1 MKKKIINGILL
12 VAMLFATTS
21 AFVSC
26 KDTDADY
33 KSETDA
39 KIADLEKKLASLQTL
54 VNSIKSCD
62 CDSYTKAQID
72 QKVADLNAAINAV
85 KNSIPSVDGFVKT
98 ADLDAKVQALLAD
111 YYTKAQVDA
120 AIAKA
125 LEGYA
130 KTGDIPAAG
139 LTADQVNA
147 LIVAAL
153 SDYAKL
159 ADIPA
164 AGLSKAEVE
173 NLISDA
179 IQKALAD
186 YAKKT
191 DIPVVTPGLTQED
204 VQKLIDAAIA
214 KINIPEGGLSKADV
228 QKLIDDALAAFKAQ
242 LPTSLTKQEIV
253 TIINETIQNMEV
265 DLTTVYKTEVTSIV
279 VDQITNPMFTF
290 ISPLGVESNIL
301 LAYFGDK
308 AKRDLYFPKGA
319 DEPIIYKG
327 EYIIDGLGNAG
338 KMYVTV
344 NPSSVDFTG
353 KTLKMVTTG
362 GEESPVELTPLQAS
376 NNNLKFLTRGDN
388 AFYETYATI
397 PAEKLAKAYVSW
409 EPQDMEAFKEQ
420 IKSLLKERDKVEIAE
435 MLKTIYNLIIDNDV
449 PAYRLQAS
457 WGENMFTYSKANIAA
472 VAMKPL
478 TFAFDL
484 SAEAQY
490 EGEAITALE
499 KLENKVVVW
508 GTKSE
513 SAQKK
518 IWRFLNKFNIGAEK
532 VLNNI
537 NWAIQPTLLVSTDTE
552 VSHPDVLQNNNFTRY
567 DAGEVKLLPTSWT
580 AEMLAPAFKKYV
592 AVVMVDGT
600 PVSADDPVNAGLLGK
615 VIPGSV
621 KEIPFKIEPGKTY
634 TIQYSAMDFEGNIR
648 TLNYVIKGNV
658 VYE

>member
-33 KSETDA
+33 KSQTDS
-39 KIADLEKKLASLQTL
+39 KIALLEQKLAALQSI
-54 VNSIKSCD
+54 VNGIKSCD

-72 QKVADLNAAINAV
+72 QKVAALQAAIDAI
-85 KNSIPSVDGFVKT
+85 SIPSLNGYVTT
-98 ADLDAKVQALLAD
+98 ADLDAKIQGLLND

-120 AIAKA
+120 AIAAA

-139 LTADQVNA
+139 LTQDQVNA
-147 LIVAAL
+147 LIIAAL
-153 SDYAKL
+153 SDYAKK

-173 NLISDA
+173 SLISDA

-214 KINIPEGGLSKADV
+214 KINIPDGGLSKDDV
-228 QKLIDDALAAFKAQ
+228 QKLIDDALAKFKAQ
-242 LPTSLTKQEIV
+242 IPTSLTKDEIV
-253 TIINETIQNMEV
+253 TIITETIENMEI
-265 DLTTVYKTEVTSIV
+265 DLTTVYKTEVTDII

-484 SAEAQY
+484 SDEAEY
-490 EGEAITALE
+490 NGEAITALE
-499 KLENKVVVW
+499 KLENHIVVW

>member
-39 KIADLEKKLASLQTL
+39 KISDLEKKLASLQTL

-130 KTGDIPAAG
+130 KTGDVPAAG

-153 SDYAKL
+153 SDYAKK

-191 DIPVVTPGLTQED
+191 DIPTIPATLTQED

-214 KINIPEGGLSKADV
+214 KISIPEGGLSKADV

-242 LPTSLTKQEIV
+242 LPASITKEEIV
-253 TIINETIQNMEV
+253 TIINETIENMQV
-265 DLTTVYKTEVTSIV
+265 DLTVIYKTEVTSLSI
-279 VDQITNPMFTF
+279 DQVINPMFSF
-290 ISPLGVESNIL
+290 ITPFGVQPNVL
-301 LAYFGDK
+301 LTYFGEK
-308 AKRDLYFPKGA
+308 AKRDLYFPRGA
-319 DEPIIYKG
+319 EEPIIFKG
-327 EYIIDGLGNAG
+327 EYILEGTGNAG
-338 KMYVTV
+338 KLYVTV
-344 NPSSVDFTG
+344 NPSSVDFSG
-353 KTLKMVTTG
+353 KTLKVMTTG
-362 GEESPVELTPLQAS
+362 GDEGPVELTPLQAS
-376 NNNLKFLTRGDN
+376 NQNLMYLTRGEN
-388 AFYETYATI
+388 AFYETFATI
-397 PAEKLAKAYVSW
+397 PAEKLAKAYISW
-409 EPQDMEAFKEQ
+409 EPKDMEAFKDE
-420 IKSLLKERDKVEIAE
+420 IKTLLKDRDKQQTVEMI
-435 MLKTIYNLIIDNDV
+435 KTIYNLVVDNDV
-449 PAYRLQAS
+449 PAYRLQAA
-457 WGENMFTYSKANIAA
+457 WGEGNTYSAANLAA
-472 VAMKPL
+472 IAMKPL
-478 TFAFDL
+478 SFAFDL
-484 SAEAQY
+484 EDEAQY
-490 EGEAITALE
+490 DGQAITALE
-499 KLENKVVVW
+499 KFEDKVVVW

-513 SAQKK
+513 SAQNK
-518 IWRFLNKFNIGAEK
+518 IWRFLNKFNAGANK
-532 VLNNI
+532 LLTNF
-537 NWAIQPTLLVSTDTE
+537 NWAVQPTMLISTDTE
-552 VSHPDVLQNNNFTRY
+552 VSHPDVYDETHNFTRY
-567 DAGEVKLLPTSWT
+567 PAGEIKLLPTSWS
-580 AEMLAPAFKKYV
+580 AEILAPAFKKYV
-592 AVVMVDGT
+592 AIVEVDGAS
-600 PVSADDPVNAGLLGK
+600 VEANDPVNAGLLGK

-621 KEIPFKIEPGKTY
+621 KEIPFFLEAGKTY
-634 TIQYSAMDFEGNIR
+634 KIQYSAVDYTGFVK
-648 TLNYVIKGNV
+648 TLYYVIKGANTL
-658 VYE
+658 

>member
-33 KSETDA
+33 KSQTDS
-39 KIADLEKKLASLQTL
+39 KIALLEQKLAALQSI
-54 VNSIKSCD
+54 VNGIKSCD

-72 QKVADLNAAINAV
+72 QKVAALQAAIDAI
-85 KNSIPSVDGFVKT
+85 SIPSLNGYVTT
-98 ADLDAKVQALLAD
+98 ADLDAKIQGLLND

-120 AIAKA
+120 AIAAA

-139 LTADQVNA
+139 LTQDQVNA
-147 LIVAAL
+147 LIIAAL
-153 SDYAKL
+153 SDYAKK

-173 NLISDA
+173 SLISDA

-214 KINIPEGGLSKADV
+214 KINIPEGGLSKDDV
-228 QKLIDDALAAFKAQ
+228 QKLIDDALAKFKAQ
-242 LPTSLTKQEIV
+242 IPTSLTKEEIV
-253 TIINETIQNMEV
+253 TIITETIENMEI
-265 DLTTVYKTEVTSIV
+265 DLTTVYKTEVTDII

-457 WGENMFTYSKANIAA
+457 WGENMNMFTYSKANIAA

-484 SAEAQY
+484 SDEAEY
-490 EGEAITALE
+490 NGEAITALE
-499 KLENKVVVW
+499 KLENHIVVW